1 MPPKKKKDKLP
12 AITQLPSGA
21 YRTQIY
27 LGKDPATGKKIV
39 ESFSDPDYQTVVRW
53 AMDRMRDR
61 EQSAELRKTP
71 GKMTLGEAID
81 AYIAV
86 KSSVLSPSTIKN
98 YKAFRRTGMQHLMD
112 VPLQRI
118 TQSDLQ
124 AAINVEAATLAAK
137 TVRNHYGV
145 ITATMAMYVPN
156 IRMNITLPQRQKP
169 DICIPAEKDIK
180 LILNAAKDTPMDAPL
195 HLAACCGM
203 RRGEIC
209 ALKWSDINF
218 KKNTLTIR
226 SAVVYDENEQ
236 LVEKAPKTKAGKRT
250 VYMLPVVADSLKR
263 TKATQEAEGEKS
275 SNVVPLTP
283 AAMINRFIR
292 LQTKL
297 DIPKFRFHD
306 LRHYTVSVMLLLNIP
321 KKYIADYVG
330 HETENMIDQ
339 VYGHIMQ
346 EKKASFT
353 DQLQDYFSKNL

>member
-39 ESFSDPDYQTVVRW
+39 ESFTDPDYSTVARW
-53 AMDRMRDR
+53 ALDRIRDR
-61 EQSAELRKTP
+61 DQCADLRSAP
-71 GKMTLGEAID
+71 GKMTLGDAID

-86 KSSVLSPSTIKN
+86 KSSVLSPATIKN
-98 YKAFRRTGMQHLMD
+98 YKAFRRTGMQHLMG
-112 VPLQRI
+112 VPLQKI

-124 AAINVEAATLAAK
+124 AAINIESATLAAK

-169 DICIPAEKDIK
+169 DICIPSEKEIK
-180 LILNAAKDTPMDAPL
+180 LLLDSVKNTPMDAPL

-209 ALKWSDINF
+209 ALKWSDIDF

-226 SAVVYDENEQ
+226 AAVVYDENEQ

-250 VYMLPVVADSLKR
+250 VYMLPVVAESLKR
-263 TKATQEAEGEKS
+263 TQAVQEAEGEKS
-275 SNVVPLTP
+275 PNVVPFTP

-292 LQTKL
+292 LQKKL
-297 DIPKFRFHD
+297 NISKFRFHD

-339 VYGHIMQ
+339 VYGHIMA
-346 EKKASFT
+346 EKKATFT
-353 DQLQDYFSKNL
+353 DQLQDYFQQNL

>member
-1 MPPKKKKDKLP
+1 
-12 AITQLPSGA
+12 
-21 YRTQIY
+21 
-27 LGKDPATGKKIV
+27 
-39 ESFSDPDYQTVVRW
+39 
-53 AMDRMRDR
+53 
-61 EQSAELRKTP
+61 
-71 GKMTLGEAID
+71 MTLGEAID

-98 YKAFRRTGMQHLMD
+98 YKAFRRTGMQHLMG

>member
-39 ESFSDPDYQTVVRW
+39 ESFTDPDYSTVARW
-53 AMDRMRDR
+53 ALDRIRDR
-61 EQSAELRKTP
+61 DQCADHRSTP

-86 KSSVLSPSTIKN
+86 KSSVLSPATIKN
-98 YKAFRRTGMQHLMD
+98 YKAFRRTGMQHLMG
-112 VPLQRI
+112 VPLQKI

-124 AAINVEAATLAAK
+124 AAINIESATLAAK

-169 DICIPAEKDIK
+169 DICIPSEKDIK
-180 LILNAAKDTPMDAPL
+180 LILDTVKDTPMDAPL

-209 ALKWSDINF
+209 ALKWSDVNF

-250 VYMLPVVADSLKR
+250 VYMLPVVAESLKR
-263 TKATQEAEGEKS
+263 AKALQEAAGEPPV
-275 SNVVPLTP
+275 NVVPLTP
-283 AAMINRFIR
+283 NAMINRFR
-292 LQTKL
+292 KLQKKL
-297 DIPKFRFHD
+297 DIPPFRFHD

-353 DQLQDYFSKNL
+353 DQLQDYFAKNL